1 MSYSFSVTASTKDEA
16 KAKAAQ
22 EFDAVIAIQ
31 PYHAKDAAYALANV
45 GAVIDLMRDDDTQDI
60 RVECWGSLMWSTDP
74 DEITGVTLHAGTSFV
89 TKAA

>member
-1 MSYSFSVTASTKDEA
+1 MSYSFSITASTKDEA
-16 KAKAAQ
+16 EEKVAK
-22 EFDAVIAIQ
+22 EFEAILAIQ
-31 PYHAKDAAYALANV
+31 PYHAKDMAHALENAYAA
-45 GAVIDLMRDDDTQDI
+45 ISLMRDDDTQDI